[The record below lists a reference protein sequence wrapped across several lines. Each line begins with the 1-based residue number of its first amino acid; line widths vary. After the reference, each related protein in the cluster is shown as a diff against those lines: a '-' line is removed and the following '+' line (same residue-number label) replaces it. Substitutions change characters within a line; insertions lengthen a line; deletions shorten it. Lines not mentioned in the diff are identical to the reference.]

1 MGDSRERGEGG
12 GGRGEE
18 RKRPRRKRRKRR
30 RRRRRKKRVISFLY
44 LAFQKRISD
53 EITGE
58 EESLSEK
65 KFRRKID
72 NGFPRNDFWVP
83 SPTQR

>member
-1 MGDSRERGEGG
+1 MMGDSRERGEGGG

-18 RKRPRRKRRKRR
+18 RKRPRRKRRRR
-30 RRRRRKKRVISFLY
+30 RRRKKKRVISFLY

-65 KFRRKID
+65 KFRRK
-72 NGFPRNDFWVP
+72 N
-83 SPTQR
+83 